1 MADAARN
8 GIQLFIGDLELG
20 RGPGRRS
27 SPRKPR
33 SPAPPDAVAL
43 GEEIDG
49 QLELFAVRP
58 DPHRTG
64 PAAHAWAGTRTG
76 QARLAELATFAAA
89 RGWSEPTTTAV
100 SRAIALVAVADPA
113 SGTPSPEMVAELRRR
128 RLPVTRLREFLA
140 NQSDQH
146 PHHATPP
153 ALPSL
158 PDALPTTIT
167 KELTV
172 WLEVMSGRRGRTQ
185 PHAQSS
191 IAAYLRLVV
200 PIVREWAQGYP
211 SLREVSTDDVAAQ
224 IEVLTGSARTGTA
237 VALRSLFAAL
247 KSQRTIFADPAR
259 RVHPGRFP
267 RRPVLGLDPIARADL
282 LCAAT
287 RADHRLLLLLAG
299 VHALSRAEV
308 TALRIDD
315 VDLAARRL
323 HIRGRWVTLDE
334 ATYQHLRAWTDQR
347 RTRWPATANPHL
359 FLTCKTAG
367 NLAPV
372 STGYFRGLP
381 IPLARLRADR
391 LLAAAADSNRD
402 PLTLVRLF
410 GVSGDTAVRYCTELD
425 QPDPDR

>member
-1 MADAARN
+1 M
-8 GIQLFIGDLELG
+8 
-20 RGPGRRS
+20 
-27 SPRKPR
+27 
-33 SPAPPDAVAL
+33 

-58 DPHRTG
+58 TLHRAG
-64 PAAHAWAGTRTG
+64 SAARAWAGTRAG

-89 RGWSEPTTTAV
+89 RGWPEPTTTAV
-100 SRAIALVAVADPA
+100 SHALALVAVADPDSA
-113 SGTPSPEMVAELRRR
+113 TASPETVAELRRR
-128 RLPVTRLREFLA
+128 RLPATRLREFLA

-146 PHHATPP
+146 PDQATPP
-153 ALPSL
+153 APPAL
-158 PDALPTTIT
+158 PDDLPTTIT

-185 PHAQSS
+185 PHARSS
-191 IAAYLRLVV
+191 IAAYLRVVV
-200 PIVREWAQGYP
+200 PIVRDWAQRYP

-224 IEVLTGSARTGTA
+224 IEVRTGSARTGTA

-247 KSQRTIFADPAR
+247 KSQRMIFADPAR

-267 RRPVLGLDPIARADL
+267 RRPVLGMDATARADL
-282 LCAAT
+282 LAAAT

-299 VHALSRAEV
+299 VHALSRAQV
-308 TALRIDD
+308 TALRVDD

-323 HIRGRWVTLDE
+323 HIRGRWVTVDE
-334 ATYQHLRAWTDQR
+334 ATFQHLRVWTDQR

-359 FLTCKTAG
+359 FITAKTAG

-381 IPLARLRADR
+381 TPLARLRADR

-425 QPDPDR
+425 PPDTET